1 MLPIPNNKM
10 LTKFC
15 AMHNIYID
23 TVTDYYDYAAAAAAA
38 AATDE

>member
-38 AATDE
+38 ATDE

>member
-15 AMHNIYID
+15 AIHNIYID

-38 AATDE
+38 AT

>member
-1 MLPIPNNKM
+1 M

-23 TVTDYYDYAAAAAAA
+23 TVTDYYDYAAAA
-38 AATDE
+38 TDE